1 MSGGVCMED
10 TGTFI
15 AYLDVIDMKYFS
27 LDECGVADILFFP
40 EGLLFVYCT
49 L

>member
-1 MSGGVCMED
+1 MED
-10 TGTFI
+10 TETFI
-15 AYLDVIDMKYFS
+15 AYLDVINMKYFS

-40 EGLLFVYCT
+40 EGLLVFFFVFFYCT